1 MDRLIGHDYYEFFF
15 KGKRIGIIQSGI
27 GAPMATLILERL
39 IVRGVE
45 RVIST
50 GIAGALRNEGIDP
63 GDLVLCT
70 KAVRNEGT
78 SYHLPEAVKVFLPR
92 QAISKRNR
100 RCAQKRKKM
109 PYHKGPTISIDGPYQ
124 FSIKEAKRLR
134 RENVITS
141 NMEASAIFAVAK
153 FRKISAASLFVI
165 SDLATKNFEWPPQ
178 FHSSQVK
185 RGFKRLFKVCAET
198 LAR

>member
-1 MDRLIGHDYYEFFF
+1 
-15 KGKRIGIIQSGI
+15 
-27 GAPMATLILERL
+27 
-39 IVRGVE
+39 
-45 RVIST
+45 
-50 GIAGALRNEGIDP
+50 
-63 GDLVLCT
+63 
-70 KAVRNEGT
+70 
-78 SYHLPEAVKVFLPR
+78 
-92 QAISKRNR
+92 
-100 RCAQKRKKM
+100 M